1 MLVKDLSK
9 TLEKY
14 DKKEMTDIVV
24 ELYKR
29 LPKKV
34 KEDYDIDKFI
44 EDINNKTKKEEKK
57 VSFDDLCSEMRYFL
71 DCAKAGFYSSPN
83 KVVPKKE
90 RSTWRFKAKRY
101 YKELTKTIPTTDIGV
116 KSTKLLI
123 ELYELVSRGTNTLVF
138 TNWDTFKALGVSQTE
153 YFDMLLKRILSTGNS
168 INNIKVCID
177 LLDNCK
183 DPDILDEFLINIFID
198 NLRTEESKLTAINLL
213 YEKVVKV
220 KEKIKGLGKKYNYHD
235 MYYLEEDNNLYVE
248 TVTRLYF
255 SSFEVDEGI
264 KYYQKNYI
272 HYNSEVKEYILLEIL
287 RELELY
293 EEWITEYE
301 SASKKNKLREE
312 LTRDYEKI
320 KELV

>member
-1 MLVKDLSK
+1 MLVKDLRK

-90 RSTWRFKAKRY
+90 RSNWRFKAKRY
-101 YKELTKTIPTTDIGV
+101 YKELIKTIPTTDIGF

-138 TNWDTFKALGVSQTE
+138 TNWDTFRALGVSQTE
-153 YFDMLLKRILSTGNS
+153 YFDMLLKRVLSTGES

-183 DPDILDEFLINIFID
+183 DPDVLDEFLINIFID

-213 YEKVVKV
+213 DEKVVEV
-220 KEKIKGLGKKYNYHD
+220 KEKIRSLGKKYNHYD

-264 KYYQKNYI
+264 KYYQKTIYI
-272 HYNSEVKEYILLEIL
+272 IIV
-287 RELELY
+287 R
-293 EEWITEYE
+293 
-301 SASKKNKLREE
+301 
-312 LTRDYEKI
+312 
-320 KELV
+320 

>member
-1 MLVKDLSK
+1 MLVKDLRK

-90 RSTWRFKAKRY
+90 RSNWRFKAKRY
-101 YKELTKTIPTTDIGV
+101 YKELIKTIPTTDIGV

-138 TNWDTFKALGVSQTE
+138 TNWDTFRALGVSQTE
-153 YFDMLLKRILSTGNS
+153 YFDMLLKRVLSTGES

-183 DPDILDEFLINIFID
+183 DPDVLDEFLINIFID

-213 YEKVVKV
+213 DEKVVEV
-220 KEKIKGLGKKYNYHD
+220 KEKIRSLGKKYNHYD

-287 RELELY
+287 KGLELY
-293 EEWITEYE
+293 EDWIAEYE
-301 SASKKNKLREE
+301 RASKKIKLREE
-312 LTRDYEKI
+312 LTKDYEKI

>member
-1 MLVKDLSK
+1 MLVKDLRK

-24 ELYKR
+24 KLYKR

-90 RSTWRFKAKRY
+90 RSNWRFKAKRY
-101 YKELTKTIPTTDIGV
+101 YKELTKTIPITDIGV

-138 TNWDTFKALGVSQTE
+138 TNWDTFRALGVSQTE
-153 YFDMLLKRILSTGNS
+153 YFDMLLKRVLSTGES

-183 DPDILDEFLINIFID
+183 DPDVLDEFLINIFID

-213 YEKVVKV
+213 DEKVVEV
-220 KEKIKGLGKKYNYHD
+220 KEKIRSLGKKYNHYD

-293 EEWITEYE
+293 EDWIAEYE
-301 SASKKNKLREE
+301 RASKKIKLREE
-312 LTRDYEKI
+312 LTKDYEKI

>member
-1 MLVKDLSK
+1 MLVKDLRK

-90 RSTWRFKAKRY
+90 RSNWRFKAKRY
-101 YKELTKTIPTTDIGV
+101 YKELIKTIPTTDIGV

-138 TNWDTFKALGVSQTE
+138 TNWDTFRALGVSQTE
-153 YFDMLLKRILSTGNS
+153 YFDMLLKRVLSTGES

-183 DPDILDEFLINIFID
+183 DPDVLDEFLINIFID

-213 YEKVVKV
+213 DEKVVEV
-220 KEKIKGLGKKYNYHD
+220 KEKIRSLGKKYNHYD

-255 SSFEVDEGI
+255 SSFEADEGI

-293 EEWITEYE
+293 EDWITEYE
-301 SASKKNKLREE
+301 RASKKIKLREE
-312 LTRDYEKI
+312 LTKDYEKI

>member
-1 MLVKDLSK
+1 MLVKDLRK

-34 KEDYDIDKFI
+34 KEDYDIDNYI

-57 VSFDDLCSEMRYFL
+57 VSFDDLCKEMRYFL
-71 DCAKAGFYSSPN
+71 DCAKAGFYASPN

-138 TNWDTFKALGVSQTE
+138 TNWDTFRALGVNQVE
-153 YFDMLLKRILSTGNS
+153 YLDMLYKRILSTGNS

-213 YEKVVKV
+213 DKKVVEV
-220 KEKIKGLGKKYNYHD
+220 KEKIKGLGKKYNYND

-272 HYNSEVKEYILLEIL
+272 HYDSEIKEYILLEIL

-293 EEWITEYE
+293 EDWITEYE
-301 SASKKNKLREE
+301 RVSKKIKLREE
-312 LTRDYEKI
+312 LTKDYEKI

>member
-1 MLVKDLSK
+1 MLVKDLRK

-14 DKKEMTDIVV
+14 DKKEMADIVV

-90 RSTWRFKAKRY
+90 RSNWRFKAKRY
-101 YKELTKTIPTTDIGV
+101 YKELIKTIPTTDIGV

-138 TNWDTFKALGVSQTE
+138 TNWDTFRALGVSQTE
-153 YFDMLLKRILSTGNS
+153 YFDMLLKRVLSTGNS

-213 YEKVVKV
+213 DEKVVKV

-264 KYYQKNYI
+264 KYHQKNYI
-272 HYNSEVKEYILLEIL
+272 HYDSEVKEYILLEIL

-293 EEWITEYE
+293 EDWITEYE
-301 SASKKNKLREE
+301 RVSKKIKLREE
-312 LTRDYEKI
+312 LTEDYDKI

>member
-1 MLVKDLSK
+1 MLVKDLRK

-90 RSTWRFKAKRY
+90 RSNWRFKAKRY
-101 YKELTKTIPTTDIGV
+101 YKELIKTIPTTDIGV

-138 TNWDTFKALGVSQTE
+138 TNWDTFRALGVSQTE
-153 YFDMLLKRILSTGNS
+153 YFDMLIKRVLSTGES

-183 DPDILDEFLINIFID
+183 DPDVLDEFLINIFID

-213 YEKVVKV
+213 DEKVVEV
-220 KEKIKGLGKKYNYHD
+220 KEKIRSLGKKYNHYD

-293 EEWITEYE
+293 EDWIAEYE
-301 SASKKNKLREE
+301 RASKKIKLREE
-312 LTRDYEKI
+312 LTKDYEKI

>member
-1 MLVKDLSK
+1 
-9 TLEKY
+9 
-14 DKKEMTDIVV
+14 MTDIVV

-34 KEDYDIDKFI
+34 KEDYDIDNYI

-57 VSFDDLCSEMRYFL
+57 VSFDDLCKEMRYFL
-71 DCAKAGFYSSPN
+71 DCAKAGFYASPN

-116 KSTKLLI
+116 KSNKLLI

-138 TNWDTFKALGVSQTE
+138 TNWDTFRALGVNQVE
-153 YFDMLLKRILSTGNS
+153 YLDMLYKRILSTGNS

-213 YEKVVKV
+213 DKKVVEV
-220 KEKIKGLGKKYNYHD
+220 KEKIKGLGKKYNYND

-272 HYNSEVKEYILLEIL
+272 HYDSEIKEYILLEIL

-293 EEWITEYE
+293 EDWITEYE
-301 SASKKNKLREE
+301 RVSKKIKLREE
-312 LTRDYEKI
+312 LTKDYEKI

>member
-1 MLVKDLSK
+1 MLVKDLRK

-14 DKKEMTDIVV
+14 DKKEMCDIVV

-34 KEDYDIDKFI
+34 KEDYDIDNYI

-57 VSFDDLCSEMRYFL
+57 VSFDDLCKEMRYFL
-71 DCAKAGFYSSPN
+71 DCAKAGYYSSPN

-90 RSTWRFKAKRY
+90 RSNWRFKAKRY
-101 YKELTKTIPTTDIGV
+101 YKELTKTIPTNDIGV

-138 TNWDTFKALGVSQTE
+138 TNWDTFRALGVNQVE
-153 YFDMLLKRILSTGNS
+153 YLDMLYKRILSTGNY

-183 DPDILDEFLINIFID
+183 DPDIVDEFLINVFID

-213 YEKVVKV
+213 DEKVVKV
-220 KEKIKGLGKKYNYHD
+220 KEKIKSLGKKCNYHD

-248 TVTRLYF
+248 TVVRLYF

-272 HYNSEVKEYILLEIL
+272 HYDREVKEYILLEIL

-293 EEWITEYE
+293 EDWITEYE
-301 SASKKNKLREE
+301 RASKKINLREE
-312 LTRDYEKI
+312 LTKDYEKI

>member
-1 MLVKDLSK
+1 MLVKDLRK

-57 VSFDDLCSEMRYFL
+57 VSFDDLCKEMGYFL
-71 DCAKAGFYSSPN
+71 DCAKAGYYSSPN

-90 RSTWRFKAKRY
+90 RSNWRFKAKRY

-138 TNWDTFKALGVSQTE
+138 TNWDTFRALGVNQVE
-153 YFDMLLKRILSTGNS
+153 YLDMLYKRILSTGNS

-183 DPDILDEFLINIFID
+183 DPDILDEFLINVFID

-213 YEKVVKV
+213 DEKVVEV
-220 KEKIKGLGKKYNYHD
+220 KEKIKSLGKKYNYHD
-235 MYYLEEDNNLYVE
+235 MYYLEKDNNLYVGIA
-248 TVTRLYF
+248 TRLYF
-255 SSFEVDEGI
+255 SSFEVDDGI

-272 HYNSEVKEYILLEIL
+272 HYDSEVKEYILLEIL

-293 EEWITEYE
+293 EGWIIEY
-301 SASKKNKLREE
+301 
-312 LTRDYEKI
+312 
-320 KELV
+320 

>member
-1 MLVKDLSK
+1 MLVKDLRK

-90 RSTWRFKAKRY
+90 RSNWRFKAKRY
-101 YKELTKTIPTTDIGV
+101 YKELIKTIPTTDIGV

-138 TNWDTFKALGVSQTE
+138 TNWDTFRALGVSQTE
-153 YFDMLLKRILSTGNS
+153 YFDMLLKRVLSTGES

-183 DPDILDEFLINIFID
+183 DTDVLDEVLINIFID

-213 YEKVVKV
+213 DEKVVKV

-301 SASKKNKLREE
+301 SASKKIKLREE

>member
-1 MLVKDLSK
+1 MLVKDLRK

-14 DKKEMTDIVV
+14 DKKEMTDIIV

-44 EDINNKTKKEEKK
+44 EDINNKTKKEEKN
-57 VSFDDLCSEMRYFL
+57 VSFEDLCSEVRYFL
-71 DCAKAGFYSSPN
+71 DCAKAGYYSSPN

-90 RSTWRFKAKRY
+90 RSNWRFKAKRY

-301 SASKKNKLREE
+301 SASKKIKLREE

>member
-1 MLVKDLSK
+1 MLVKDLRK

-14 DKKEMTDIVV
+14 DKKEMCDIIV

-71 DCAKAGFYSSPN
+71 DCAKAGYYSSPN
-83 KVVPKKE
+83 KVIPKKE
-90 RSTWRFKAKRY
+90 RSNWRFKAKRY

-138 TNWDTFKALGVSQTE
+138 TNWDTFRALGVNQVE
-153 YFDMLLKRILSTGNS
+153 YLDMLYKRILSTGNS

-183 DPDILDEFLINIFID
+183 DPNILDEFLINVFVD
-198 NLRTEESKLTAINLL
+198 NLRTEESKLTTINLL
-213 YEKVVKV
+213 DEKVVEV
-220 KEKIKGLGKKYNYHD
+220 KEKIKSLGKKYNYHD

-248 TVTRLYF
+248 TATRLYF

-301 SASKKNKLREE
+301 SASKKIKLREE

>member
-1 MLVKDLSK
+1 MLVKDLRK

-90 RSTWRFKAKRY
+90 RSNWRFKAKRY

-138 TNWDTFKALGVSQTE
+138 TNWDTFSALGVSQTE
-153 YFDMLLKRILSTGNS
+153 YFDMLLKRVLSTG
-168 INNIKVCID
+168 
-177 LLDNCK
+177 
-183 DPDILDEFLINIFID
+183 
-198 NLRTEESKLTAINLL
+198 ESKLTAINLL
-213 YEKVVKV
+213 DETVIKV
-220 KEKIKGLGKKYNYHD
+220 KEKIKSLGKKYNYHD
-235 MYYLEEDNNLYVE
+235 MYYLEEENNLYVE

-255 SSFEVDEGI
+255 SSFEVDKGI

-293 EEWITEYE
+293 EDWITEYE
-301 SASKKNKLREE
+301 RASKKIKLREE
-312 LTRDYEKI
+312 LTKDYEKI

>member
-1 MLVKDLSK
+1 MLVKDLRK

-71 DCAKAGFYSSPN
+71 DCAKAGYYSSSN
-83 KVVPKKE
+83 KVIPKKE
-90 RSTWRFKAKRY
+90 RSNWRFKAKRY

-138 TNWDTFKALGVSQTE
+138 TNWDTFRALGVNQVE
-153 YFDMLLKRILSTGNS
+153 YLDMLYKRILSTGNS

-183 DPDILDEFLINIFID
+183 DPDILDEFLINVFVD

-213 YEKVVKV
+213 DEKVVEV
-220 KEKIKGLGKKYNYHD
+220 KEKIKSLGKKYNYHD

-248 TVTRLYF
+248 TATRLYF

-301 SASKKNKLREE
+301 SASKKIKLREE

>member
-1 MLVKDLSK
+1 MLVKDLRK

-90 RSTWRFKAKRY
+90 RSNWRFKAKRY
-101 YKELTKTIPTTDIGV
+101 YKELIKTIPTTDIGV

-138 TNWDTFKALGVSQTE
+138 TNWDTFRALGVSQTE
-153 YFDMLLKRILSTGNS
+153 YFDMLLKRVLSTGES

-183 DPDILDEFLINIFID
+183 DPDVLDEFLINIFID

-213 YEKVVKV
+213 DEKVVEV
-220 KEKIKGLGKKYNYHD
+220 KEKIRSLGKKYNHYD

-255 SSFEVDEGI
+255 SSFEADEGI

-301 SASKKNKLREE
+301 SASKKIKLREE
-312 LTRDYEKI
+312 LTKDYEKI

>member
-1 MLVKDLSK
+1 MLVKDLRK

-14 DKKEMTDIVV
+14 DKKEMCDIIV

-71 DCAKAGFYSSPN
+71 DCAKAGYYSSPN
-83 KVVPKKE
+83 KVIPKKE
-90 RSTWRFKAKRY
+90 RSNWRFKAKRY

-138 TNWDTFKALGVSQTE
+138 TNWDTFRALGVNQVE
-153 YFDMLLKRILSTGNS
+153 YLDMLYKRILSTGNS

-183 DPDILDEFLINIFID
+183 DPDILDEFLINVFVD

-213 YEKVVKV
+213 DEKVVEV
-220 KEKIKGLGKKYNYHD
+220 KEKIKSLGKKYNYHD

-248 TVTRLYF
+248 TATRLYF
-255 SSFEVDEGI
+255 SSFEVDEGV

-301 SASKKNKLREE
+301 SASKKIKLREE

>member
-1 MLVKDLSK
+1 MLVKDLRK

-14 DKKEMTDIVV
+14 DKKEMCDIIV

-71 DCAKAGFYSSPN
+71 DCAKAGYYSSSN
-83 KVVPKKE
+83 KVIPKKE
-90 RSTWRFKAKRY
+90 RSNWRFKAKRY

-138 TNWDTFKALGVSQTE
+138 TNWDTFRALGVNQVE
-153 YFDMLLKRILSTGNS
+153 YLDMLYKRILSTGNS

-183 DPDILDEFLINIFID
+183 DPDILDEFLINVFVD

-213 YEKVVKV
+213 DEKVVEV
-220 KEKIKGLGKKYNYHD
+220 KEKIKSLGKKYNYHD

-248 TVTRLYF
+248 TATRLYF

-301 SASKKNKLREE
+301 SASKKIKLREE

>member
-1 MLVKDLSK
+1 MLVKDLRK

-90 RSTWRFKAKRY
+90 RSNWRFKAKRY

-138 TNWDTFKALGVSQTE
+138 TNWDTFRALGVSQTE
-153 YFDMLLKRILSTGNS
+153 YFDMLLKRVLSTG
-168 INNIKVCID
+168 
-177 LLDNCK
+177 
-183 DPDILDEFLINIFID
+183 
-198 NLRTEESKLTAINLL
+198 ESKLTAINLL
-213 YEKVVKV
+213 DETVIKV
-220 KEKIKGLGKKYNYHD
+220 KEKIKSLGKKYNYHD
-235 MYYLEEDNNLYVE
+235 MYYLEEENNLYVE

-255 SSFEVDEGI
+255 SSFEVDKGI

-293 EEWITEYE
+293 EDWITEYE
-301 SASKKNKLREE
+301 RASKKIKLREE
-312 LTRDYEKI
+312 LTKDYEKI

>member
-1 MLVKDLSK
+1 MLVKDLRK

-44 EDINNKTKKEEKK
+44 EDINNKTKKEDKK
-57 VSFDDLCSEMRYFL
+57 ISFDDLCSEMRYFL
-71 DCAKAGFYSSPN
+71 DCAKAGYYSSPN

-90 RSTWRFKAKRY
+90 RSNWRFKAKRY

-138 TNWDTFKALGVSQTE
+138 TNWDTFRALGVSQTE
-153 YFDMLLKRILSTGNS
+153 YFDMLLKRILSTGES

-198 NLRTEESKLTAINLL
+198 NLRTEDSKLVAINLL
-213 YEKVVKV
+213 DEKVVEV
-220 KEKIKGLGKKYNYHD
+220 NDKIKNLDKRHKYNYE
-235 MYYLEEDNNLYVE
+235 YKLKSDNNLYTE
-248 TVTRLYF
+248 TITRLYF

-272 HYNSEVKEYILLEIL
+272 HYDSEVKEYILLEIL
-287 RELELY
+287 KELELY
-293 EEWITEYE
+293 EDWITEYE
-301 SASKKNKLREE
+301 RASKKIKLREE
-312 LTRDYEKI
+312 LTKDYKKI

>member
-1 MLVKDLSK
+1 MLVKDLRK

-90 RSTWRFKAKRY
+90 RSNWRFKAKRY
-101 YKELTKTIPTTDIGV
+101 YKELTKTISTTDIGV

-138 TNWDTFKALGVSQTE
+138 TNWDTFRALGVSQTE
-153 YFDMLLKRILSTGNS
+153 YFDMLLKRVLSTGES

-183 DPDILDEFLINIFID
+183 DPDVLDEFLINIFID

-213 YEKVVKV
+213 DEKVVEV
-220 KEKIKGLGKKYNYHD
+220 KEKIRSLGKKYNHYD

-255 SSFEVDEGI
+255 SSFEIDEGI

-272 HYNSEVKEYILLEIL
+272 HYNREVKEYILLEIL

-293 EEWITEYE
+293 EDWITEYE
-301 SASKKNKLREE
+301 RVSKKIKLREE
-312 LTRDYEKI
+312 LTEDYDKI

>member
-1 MLVKDLSK
+1 MLVKDLRK

-90 RSTWRFKAKRY
+90 RSNWRFKAKRY
-101 YKELTKTIPTTDIGV
+101 YKELIKTIPTTDIGV

-138 TNWDTFKALGVSQTE
+138 TNWDTFRALGVSQTE
-153 YFDMLLKRILSTGNS
+153 YFDMLLKRILSTGES

-183 DPDILDEFLINIFID
+183 YPDVLDEFLINIFID

-213 YEKVVKV
+213 DEKVVEV
-220 KEKIKGLGKKYNYHD
+220 KEKIRSLGKKYNHYD

-293 EEWITEYE
+293 EDWIAEYE
-301 SASKKNKLREE
+301 RASKKIKLREE
-312 LTRDYEKI
+312 LTKDYEKI

>member
-1 MLVKDLSK
+1 
-9 TLEKY
+9 
-14 DKKEMTDIVV
+14 
-24 ELYKR
+24 
-29 LPKKV
+29 
-34 KEDYDIDKFI
+34 
-44 EDINNKTKKEEKK
+44 
-57 VSFDDLCSEMRYFL
+57 
-71 DCAKAGFYSSPN
+71 
-83 KVVPKKE
+83 
-90 RSTWRFKAKRY
+90 
-101 YKELTKTIPTTDIGV
+101 
-116 KSTKLLI
+116 
-123 ELYELVSRGTNTLVF
+123 
-138 TNWDTFKALGVSQTE
+138 
-153 YFDMLLKRILSTGNS
+153 MLLKRILSTGNS

-213 YEKVVKV
+213 DEKVVKV

-235 MYYLEEDNNLYVE
+235 IYYLEEDNNLYVE

-272 HYNSEVKEYILLEIL
+272 HYDSEVKEYILLEIL

-293 EEWITEYE
+293 EDWITEYE
-301 SASKKNKLREE
+301 RVSKKIKLREE
-312 LTRDYEKI
+312 LTKDYDKI

>member
-1 MLVKDLSK
+1 MLVKDLRK

-90 RSTWRFKAKRY
+90 RSNWRFKAKRY
-101 YKELTKTIPTTDIGV
+101 YKELIKTIPTTDIGV

-138 TNWDTFKALGVSQTE
+138 TNWDTFRALGVSQTE
-153 YFDMLLKRILSTGNS
+153 YFDMLLKRVLSTGES

-183 DPDILDEFLINIFID
+183 DPDVLDEFLINIFID

-213 YEKVVKV
+213 DEKVVEV
-220 KEKIKGLGKKYNYHD
+220 KEKIRSLGKKYNHYD

-255 SSFEVDEGI
+255 SSFEVD
-264 KYYQKNYI
+264 
-272 HYNSEVKEYILLEIL
+272 
-287 RELELY
+287 
-293 EEWITEYE
+293 
-301 SASKKNKLREE
+301 
-312 LTRDYEKI
+312 
-320 KELV
+320 

>member
-1 MLVKDLSK
+1 
-9 TLEKY
+9 
-14 DKKEMTDIVV
+14 MTDIVV

-34 KEDYDIDKFI
+34 KEDYDIDNYI

-57 VSFDDLCSEMRYFL
+57 VSFDDLCKEMRYFL
-71 DCAKAGFYSSPN
+71 DCAKAGFYASPN

-138 TNWDTFKALGVSQTE
+138 TNWDTFRALGVNQVE
-153 YFDMLLKRILSTGNS
+153 YLDMLYKRILSTGNS

-213 YEKVVKV
+213 DKKVVEV
-220 KEKIKGLGKKYNYHD
+220 KEKIKGLGKKYNYND

-272 HYNSEVKEYILLEIL
+272 HYDSEIKEYILLEIL

-293 EEWITEYE
+293 EDWITEYE
-301 SASKKNKLREE
+301 RVSKKIKLREE
-312 LTRDYEKI
+312 LTKDYEKI

>member
-1 MLVKDLSK
+1 MLVKDLRK

-90 RSTWRFKAKRY
+90 RSNWRFKAKRY
-101 YKELTKTIPTTDIGV
+101 YKELIKTIPTTDIGV

-138 TNWDTFKALGVSQTE
+138 TNWDTFRALGVSQTE
-153 YFDMLLKRILSTGNS
+153 YFDMLLKRVLSTGES

-183 DPDILDEFLINIFID
+183 DPDVLDEFLINIFID

-213 YEKVVKV
+213 DEKVVEV
-220 KEKIKGLGKKYNYHD
+220 KEKIRSLGKKYNHYD

-301 SASKKNKLREE
+301 SASKKIKLREE

>member
-1 MLVKDLSK
+1 MLVKDLRK

-90 RSTWRFKAKRY
+90 RSNWRFKAKRY
-101 YKELTKTIPTTDIGV
+101 YKQLTKTIPTTDIGV

-138 TNWDTFKALGVSQTE
+138 TNWDTFRALGVSQTE
-153 YFDMLLKRILSTGNS
+153 YFDMLLKRVLSTGES

-198 NLRTEESKLTAINLL
+198 NLRTEDSKLGAINLL
-213 YEKVVKV
+213 DEKVIKV
-220 KEKIKGLGKKYNYHD
+220 KEKIKSLGKKYNYHD
-235 MYYLEEDNNLYVE
+235 MYYLEEENNLYVE

-255 SSFEVDEGI
+255 SSFEVDKGI

-272 HYNSEVKEYILLEIL
+272 HYNSEVKEYNLLEIL

-293 EEWITEYE
+293 EDWITEYE
-301 SASKKNKLREE
+301 RASKKIKLREE
-312 LTRDYEKI
+312 LTKDYEKI

>member
-1 MLVKDLSK
+1 MLVKDLRK

-14 DKKEMTDIVV
+14 DKKEMCDIIV

-71 DCAKAGFYSSPN
+71 DCAKAGYYSSPN
-83 KVVPKKE
+83 KVIPKKE
-90 RSTWRFKAKRY
+90 RSNWRFKAKRY

-138 TNWDTFKALGVSQTE
+138 TNWDTFRALGVNQVE
-153 YFDMLLKRILSTGNS
+153 YLDMLYKRILSTGNS

-183 DPDILDEFLINIFID
+183 DPDILDEFLINVFVD

-213 YEKVVKV
+213 DEKVVEV
-220 KEKIKGLGKKYNYHD
+220 KEKIKSLGKKYNYHD

-248 TVTRLYF
+248 TATRLYF

-301 SASKKNKLREE
+301 SASKKIKLREE

>member
-1 MLVKDLSK
+1 MLVKDLRK

-57 VSFDDLCSEMRYFL
+57 ISFDDLCSEMRYFL

-90 RSTWRFKAKRY
+90 RSNWRFKAKRY
-101 YKELTKTIPTTDIGV
+101 YKELIKTIPTTDIGV

-138 TNWDTFKALGVSQTE
+138 TNWDTFRALGVSQTE
-153 YFDMLLKRILSTGNS
+153 YFDMLLKRVLSTGES

-183 DPDILDEFLINIFID
+183 DPDVLDEFLINIFID

-213 YEKVVKV
+213 DEKVVEV
-220 KEKIKGLGKKYNYHD
+220 KEKIRSLGKKYNHYD

-255 SSFEVDEGI
+255 SSFEVDESI

-293 EEWITEYE
+293 EDWIAEYE
-301 SASKKNKLREE
+301 RASKKIKLREE
-312 LTRDYEKI
+312 LTKDYEKI

>member
-1 MLVKDLSK
+1 MLVKDLRK

-57 VSFDDLCSEMRYFL
+57 VSFDDLCKEMGYFL
-71 DCAKAGFYSSPN
+71 DCAKAGYYSSPN

-90 RSTWRFKAKRY
+90 RSNWRFKAKRY

-138 TNWDTFKALGVSQTE
+138 TNWDTFRALGVNQVE
-153 YFDMLLKRILSTGNS
+153 YLDMLYKRILSTGNS

-183 DPDILDEFLINIFID
+183 DPDILDEFLINVFID

-213 YEKVVKV
+213 DEKVVEV
-220 KEKIKGLGKKYNYHD
+220 KEKIKSLGKKYNYHD
-235 MYYLEEDNNLYVE
+235 MYYLEKDNNLYVE
-248 TVTRLYF
+248 IATRLYF
-255 SSFEVDEGI
+255 SSFEVDDGI

-272 HYNSEVKEYILLEIL
+272 HYDSEVKEYILLEIL

-293 EEWITEYE
+293 EDWIIEYE
-301 SASKKNKLREE
+301 GANKKIKLREE
-312 LTRDYEKI
+312 LTKDYEKI
-320 KELV
+320 KQLV